1 MSAGGKLRGAGS
13 APIAGGRLIITDLD
27 AHRHTFLREEHHD
40 RATGFRRMDGQGW
53 LEAAGL
59 RAVTVEDAGED

>member
-1 MSAGGKLRGAGS
+1 MHSAGS

-27 AHRHTFLREEHHD
+27 THRHTFLREEHYD
-40 RATGFRRMDGQGW
+40 RWMGFRRMDVQGW

>member
-1 MSAGGKLRGAGS
+1 MHRAGS
-13 APIAGGRLIITDLD
+13 APVAGGRLIITDLD
-27 AHRHTFLREEHHD
+27 AHRPTFLREEHHD
-40 RATGFRRMDGQGW
+40 RWMGFRRMDVQGW